1 MKYADIDLKKWNGCR
16 EEMKK
21 VLIARAK
28 LRGMIAYSDLI
39 KEVSIIRFNIDSID
53 HRNLLAQMLGE
64 ISLEEDRVGR
74 GMLSAIVVHKYG
86 DQEPGQGF
94 FEFAKILGRD
104 ISDRLKFWV
113 NEVKAVHSYWAV
125 KNKQRKK

>member
-1 MKYADIDLKKWNGCR
+1 MKFTDIDLKKWNDCR
-16 EEMKK
+16 EEMKE

-39 KEVSIIRFNIDSID
+39 KEVSTIRFNIDSID

-64 ISLEEDRVGR
+64 ISLEEDRAGH

-94 FEFAKILGRD
+94 FEFAKVLGHD
-104 ISDRLKFWV
+104 ISDRLTFWI
-113 NEVKAVHSYWAV
+113 NEVKAVHSCWAV
-125 KNKQRKK
+125 KNR